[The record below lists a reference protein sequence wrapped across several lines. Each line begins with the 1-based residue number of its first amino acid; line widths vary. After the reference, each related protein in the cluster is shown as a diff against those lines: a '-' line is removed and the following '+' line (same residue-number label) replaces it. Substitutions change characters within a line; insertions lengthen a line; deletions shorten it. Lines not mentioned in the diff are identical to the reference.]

1 MKKLISFLVCVCML
15 CSFASCGG
23 APFDVQAENLMDGI
37 KGNAVTGKH
46 VNDTF
51 RTAQMAFALELFQRS
66 VEDAEKE
73 NMLISPLSVMLA
85 LSMTAN
91 GATGETKAQME
102 EVLGLSVKELN
113 EYLYSYIHS
122 LPSDDKAKFGVANSI
137 WFRDG
142 LEVLPSFLQKN
153 ADYYGAAAYQSA
165 FDDATVKDINN
176 WVKENTDGLIEK
188 MLDSIDAST
197 VMYLINTVLFDAKW
211 QKEYR
216 KDQTREGF
224 FYAYDGKEQIV
235 DMMHSTENMYLSDE
249 HAVGVMK
256 PYAGGNYSFAALLP
270 NEGVDVYDYV
280 ALLTCEN
287 LLSILDNAQNR
298 EVITAIPKFD
308 YAFELT
314 MNDVLKEMGME
325 LAFQSAGGFGALAK
339 GSDDLYIGKVLHK
352 SRIVLDEKGTKAAAS
367 TMVGMDECASPEETK
382 YVSLNRPFVYMIVDN
397 QTNLPIFMG
406 VVNQIER

>member
-1 MKKLISFLVCVCML
+1 
-15 CSFASCGG
+15 
-23 APFDVQAENLMDGI
+23 VQAENLMDGI
-37 KGNAVTGKH
+37 KGNSVTGKH

-176 WVKENTDGLIEK
+176 WVEENTDGLIEK

-216 KDQTREGF
+216 KDHIQVTPR
-224 FYAYDGKEQIV
+224 AYPG
-235 DMMHSTENMYLSDE
+235 T
-249 HAVGVMK
+249 HAQF
-256 PYAGGNYSFAALLP
+256 P
-270 NEGVDVYDYV
+270 
-280 ALLTCEN
+280 
-287 LLSILDNAQNR
+287 
-298 EVITAIPKFD
+298 
-308 YAFELT
+308 
-314 MNDVLKEMGME
+314 
-325 LAFQSAGGFGALAK
+325 
-339 GSDDLYIGKVLHK
+339 
-352 SRIVLDEKGTKAAAS
+352 
-367 TMVGMDECASPEETK
+367 
-382 YVSLNRPFVYMIVDN
+382 
-397 QTNLPIFMG
+397 
-406 VVNQIER
+406 